1 MTSYVKGVSAADG
14 VAPLQ
19 IQSQQKTFYSL
30 GGKRVADILFVVL
43 SAPISLFLIAIMALL
58 VMRDGGNPFFIQER
72 VGRDGKT
79 FRMFK
84 IRTMVLNADKRL
96 AAYLAENPR
105 ARTEWA
111 RDQKLKDDLRIT
123 RVGKLLRR
131 TSLDELPQL
140 WNVLRGDMSIVGP
153 RPMMTE
159 QQALYPGQAYFKLR
173 PGITGPWQVSDRNM
187 TSFAARADYDT
198 RYLAEL
204 SAGKDLSILMRTT
217 SVVLRCTGY

>member
-1 MTSYVKGVSAADG
+1 MTSYVKGASEADVVSLEG
-14 VAPLQ
+14 Q
-19 IQSQQKTFYSL
+19 CKQETYYSL
-30 GGKRVADILFVVL
+30 GGKRLVDILFVAV
-43 SAPISLFLIAIMALL
+43 SAPISLFFIAIMALL

-96 AAYLAENPR
+96 AAYLAENPK
-105 ARTEWA
+105 ARIEWE
-111 RDQKLKDDLRIT
+111 RDQKLKNDPRIT
-123 RVGKLLRR
+123 RIGKLLRR
-131 TSLDELPQL
+131 TSMDELPQL

-159 QQALYPGQAYFKLR
+159 QKAIYPGQAYFKLR

-187 TSFAARADYDT
+187 ISFAARAEYDT

-204 SAGKDLSILMRTT
+204 SPGKDLSILMRTT